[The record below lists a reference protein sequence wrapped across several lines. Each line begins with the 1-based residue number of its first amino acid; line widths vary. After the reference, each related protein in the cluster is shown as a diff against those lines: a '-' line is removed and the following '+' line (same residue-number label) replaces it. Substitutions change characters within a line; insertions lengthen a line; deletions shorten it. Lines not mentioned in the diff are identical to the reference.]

1 MRFVDEPTVVDA
13 RFEADGQVRPRRF
26 TWDRRWLNV
35 TDVGRQWVD
44 LEGRHVLVMAHAAR
58 QQGDDA
64 GPVTTGRY
72 TFELLLERENLVWRV
87 VRLFDD
93 VITA

>member
-44 LEGRHVLVMAHAAR
+44 LDGRHVLVMAQASHR
-58 QQGDDA
+58 QG
-64 GPVTTGRY
+64 GTEPMTTSRK
-72 TFELLLERENLVWRV
+72 TFELLLERESLTWRIVRVFNDV
-87 VRLFDD
+87 V
-93 VITA
+93 AA

>member
-13 RFEADGQVRPRRF
+13 RFEVDGQVRPRRF
-26 TWDRRWLNV
+26 TWDQRWMSV
-35 TDVGRQWVD
+35 TDIGRQWVD

-58 QQGDDA
+58 QQGDA
-64 GPVTTGRY
+64 ELLTTGRH
-72 TFELLLERENLVWRV
+72 TFELLLERQNLVWRV